1 MDNYGRPAKSVHLL
15 LCVQCAHVYMCV
27 RMCAGVRVRMFLFIF
42 KRYLENVSY
51 VLMLIFSAA
60 ESPLAELTTAKV
72 DDITINV
79 TVKFN
84 QPSTF
89 QSSYDSAIL
98 TCYDKVSGHEL
109 EYKKLTRLILSHG
122 TLVKVT

>member
-1 MDNYGRPAKSVHLL
+1 MCTV
-15 LCVQCAHVYMCV
+15 CV

-122 TLVKVT
+122 TLVKVKYVNTLYYSAVIP